1 MSGDGNVV
9 DLAEVRVTREC
20 MDGLEDIVRHSLR
33 AAVSNVAILH
43 GGQSDDWIERKARVC
58 TDVILEIVEASKE
71 PVRLSLPRS
80 LSEEEIVQI
89 EGAVIAW
96 GLTRTERCLKAFAE
110 RLVELLEP

>member
-20 MDGLEDIVRHSLR
+20 MDGLEDIMRHSLR
-33 AAVSNVAILH
+33 VAVSNVAIMH
-43 GGQSDDWIERKARVC
+43 GGRSDAWIEGKARVC
-58 TDVILEIVEASKE
+58 IDVMLEIVEASKE
-71 PVRLSLPRS
+71 PVRLSLPRT
-80 LSEEEIVQI
+80 LSEEEIAQI

-96 GLTRTERCLKAFAE
+96 GLKRTERCLNAFAA